1 MTHEGV
7 APERPGHTR
16 PFTESEEKLLRSAGR
31 SRTWPAGA
39 GLFLQG
45 DAPDSLVLVTEGR
58 VKITA
63 DARSGYTS
71 LLSLRGPGE
80 LVGEMACLDRRTRSA
95 TAVTVMPVRGTVI
108 TSARFLGL
116 LEQDH
121 GLALSVLRSIVARLR
136 HADALRAD
144 QGALSAGTRVAR
156 VLLDLALRHGTEV
169 GAEEHACMVPV
180 SQADL
185 AGAAGTSRESVVRAL
200 RKLQRDGVVTT
211 SRGRIVVHDLRG
223 LGGRA
228 AV

>member
-1 MTHEGV
+1 MV
-7 APERPGHTR
+7 
-16 PFTESEEKLLRSAGR
+16 LRSAGR
-31 SRTWPAGA
+31 SRTWPTGTV
-39 GLFLQG
+39 LFLKG
-45 DAPDSLVLVTEGR
+45 DAPDRLALITEGR

-95 TAVTVMPVRGTVI
+95 TAVTVTPVRGTVI
-108 TSARFLGL
+108 TAARFLGL

-156 VLLDLALRHGTEV
+156 VLLDLALRHGTEA
-169 GAEEHACMVPV
+169 GAEDHACVVPV

-200 RKLQRDGVVTT
+200 RELQRDGVVTT

-228 AV
+228 DV

>member
-1 MTHEGV
+1 MTRER
-7 APERPGHTR
+7 AAAERPGQTR
-16 PFTESEEKLLRSAGR
+16 PFTESEEKVLRSAGR
-31 SRTWPAGA
+31 SRTWPAGTV
-39 GLFLQG
+39 LFLQG
-45 DAPDSLVLVTEGR
+45 DAPDCLALVTEGR

-63 DARSGYTS
+63 EARSGYTS

-95 TAVTVMPVRGTVI
+95 TAVTVTPVRGTAI
-108 TSARFLGL
+108 TAARFLGL

-121 GLALSVLRSIVARLR
+121 GLALSILRSIVARLR

-144 QGALSAGTRVAR
+144 QGALSAGARVAR

-169 GAEEHACMVPV
+169 GAEDHACVVPV

-200 RKLQRDGVVTT
+200 RELQRDGVVTT

-228 AV
+228 GV

>member
-1 MTHEGV
+1 MTREEV
-7 APERPGHTR
+7 APERRCPTK
-16 PFTESEEKLLRSAGR
+16 PFTESEEELLRSVGR

-39 GLFLQG
+39 GLFFKG
-45 DAPDSLVLVTEGR
+45 DAPDSLILVTEGR

-80 LVGEMACLDRRTRSA
+80 LVGEMACLDRRARSA

-108 TSARFLGL
+108 ASARFLAL

-121 GLALSVLRSIVARLR
+121 GLTLSVLRSIVARLR

-144 QGALSAGTRVAR
+144 QGALSAGTRVTR
-156 VLLDLALRHGTEV
+156 VLLDLALRHGIAV
-169 GAEEHACMVPV
+169 GAEEHACVVPV

-200 RKLQRDGVVTT
+200 RELQRDGVVTT

-228 AV
+228 GV